1 MRKRTCAEK
10 EEMMELLNF
19 KVLILII
26 GFMMIITGCYCLLR
40 TYHMLKIIIGIEVAM
55 KAVTLFMILA
65 GYVNGHMG
73 LAQAYVITAIVIEV
87 VVAVVFAG
95 VTIGLYKK
103 YGNMDIHNLM
113 KLKG

>member
-1 MRKRTCAEK
+1 M
-10 EEMMELLNF
+10 LNF
-19 KVLILII
+19 QTIMLFV
-26 GFMMIITGCYCLLR
+26 GFLMIIAGCYCMIR

-55 KAVTLFMILA
+55 KAVTMYLILA
-65 GYVNGHMG
+65 GYINGHMG

-87 VVAVVFAG
+87 IVAVVFAG

-103 YGNMDIHNLM
+103 YGTMDVRNLT